1 MDERRKK
8 LRAIYVS
15 KDALRKMIYC
25 QEIGYRYGREKRDEA
40 IKAIREYIEMLQ
52 LEPDE
57 NKL

>member
-1 MDERRKK
+1 MFILSLFIVCFR
-8 LRAIYVS
+8 
-15 KDALRKMIYC
+15 